1 MPANST
7 IVVPENP
14 RMLRKHLMELNG
26 KRPLEPFRIHLT
38 DGRTFDVRY
47 PNMLL
52 VMNTFLSIGI
62 PEVGV
67 PDPVVDYFVDVE
79 MPLVRAIELLAN
91 TEQQTS

>member
-1 MPANST
+1 MTANPSM
-7 IVVPENP
+7 IVPENT
-14 RMLRKHLMELNG
+14 RMLRKHLMELNA
-26 KRPLEPFRIHLT
+26 KPPIEPFRIHLT

-79 MPLVRAIELLAN
+79 MPLVRGIELLAK
-91 TEQQTS
+91 TEQQPS